1 MLKIFSS
8 SKSTMWRP
16 PNLFFYLFLD
26 ISVVSIY
33 SIEYESISKVI
44 CYFSR
49 FENADIFKGA
59 LVGEMKLSKELL
71 RNCDIKIKVLSNVMD
86 FDSSQLISFFHHGSK
101 NKEPLQHF
109 QSHKNYLQ

>member
-1 MLKIFSS
+1 
-8 SKSTMWRP
+8 MWRP

-44 CYFSR
+44 CYFSH

-86 FDSSQLISFFHHGSK
+86 FDSSQLISFFHYGSN

-109 QSHKNYLQ
+109 QSHKNCLQ